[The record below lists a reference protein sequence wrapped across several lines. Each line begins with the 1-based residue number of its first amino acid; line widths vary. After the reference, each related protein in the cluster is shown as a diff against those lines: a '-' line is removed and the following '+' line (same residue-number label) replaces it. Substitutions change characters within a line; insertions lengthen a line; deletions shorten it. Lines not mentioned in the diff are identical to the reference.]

1 MGAEVPKIEAMESI
15 LIEMAVEGWRVS
27 RVFARVVGKLDAGE
41 AGKYE
46 NQIRYFQKQ
55 IKDRL
60 DRVGLSLVFLEGQPY
75 DVGMAVTALNLNEFP
90 GEESLFVEQTVEP
103 IIMGSQGLRR
113 PGVVMLNR
121 IKP

>member
-1 MGAEVPKIEAMESI
+1 MGTEVPKIEAMESI

-55 IKDRL
+55 IKDGL